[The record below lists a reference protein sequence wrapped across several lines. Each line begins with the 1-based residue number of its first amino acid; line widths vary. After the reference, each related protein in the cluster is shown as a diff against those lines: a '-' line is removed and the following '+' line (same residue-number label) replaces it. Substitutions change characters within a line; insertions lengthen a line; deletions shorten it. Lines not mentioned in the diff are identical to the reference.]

1 MDEFKCPKCN
11 YTFYDIEIEECPHC
25 GFPIQ
30 LFIDTQIKEQ
40 IDRMETEQ
48 KKDTK
53 LIKKMRVESDYL
65 YQRYSSQEK
74 LKLIADK
81 IKYSDPVSMDE
92 LEDEE
97 KELALLLTQM
107 EQLLQNN
114 EVERFESM
122 VDEFLTKLERRN
134 NLCKMYK

>member
-1 MDEFKCPKCN
+1 M
-11 YTFYDIEIEECPHC
+11 
-25 GFPIQ
+25 
-30 LFIDTQIKEQ
+30 LFLIGLIAATQIKEQ

>member
-1 MDEFKCPKCN
+1 
-11 YTFYDIEIEECPHC
+11 
-25 GFPIQ
+25 
-30 LFIDTQIKEQ
+30 
-40 IDRMETEQ
+40 
-48 KKDTK
+48 
-53 LIKKMRVESDYL
+53 MRVESDYL

-134 NLCKMYK
+134 NLVKCTSKEMLEHLRVWRISDVFLL